1 MNYRI
6 SGGKKLSGEVV
17 INTSKNAS
25 VGLLA
30 AALLNKG
37 TTTLKKVPRI
47 EEVNRLVE
55 VLESMGVTVVR
66 EENGDMH
73 ITPPKQISLENINRA
88 AAERTRSIAMF
99 IGPLAHHFDSFD
111 LPAPTGCDLG
121 KRSLG
126 AHIDALRQLGIHVEG
141 DEEKHTY
148 HVEVKD
154 KRPAEIVM
162 YEASDTGTEN
172 VLMAAALIPGETRL
186 KFASCNY
193 MVQDVCVFL
202 QNLGVRI
209 EGVGTSTLTIHG
221 LEDVDVDTVGYPT
234 EDPIEAMFFVSLAA
248 TTGSSLSLKR
258 VPLDFME
265 LELATLG
272 QMGLSYEK
280 GVPYLSENGHTVL
293 ADVRVAASEL
303 HAPPEGKI
311 AARPYPGINM
321 DNLPF
326 FVPVAT
332 QALGE
337 TMIHDWVYDGR
348 AKHYLLMQ
356 SLGAKMEQLDPHRVV
371 ITGPST
377 LHAAELDAPP
387 ALRPA
392 TLLLIG
398 MLAAQGDSVLRN
410 VYPINRGY
418 ENLHERL
425 KALGASVEAV
435 E

>member
-6 SGGKKLSGEVV
+6 TGGKKLSGEVV

-25 VGLLA
+25 VALLA
-30 AALLNKG
+30 ASLLNKG

-47 EEVNRLVE
+47 EEVKRLIE
-55 VLESMGVTVVR
+55 VLESIGVTLVWDDS
-66 EENGDMH
+66 GDLH
-73 ITPPKQISLENINRA
+73 ITPPARISLDNINRA
-88 AAERTRSIAMF
+88 AAEKTRSIAMF

-111 LPAPTGCDLG
+111 LSAPSGCDLG

-126 AHIDALRQLGIHVEG
+126 SHIDALRQLGIIVEG
-141 DEEKHTY
+141 DETKHTY
-148 HVEVKD
+148 HVEARAK
-154 KRPAEIVM
+154 KPAEIVM

-172 VLMAAALIPGETRL
+172 ILMAAALIPGETRI
-186 KFASCNY
+186 KFASANY

-202 QNLGVRI
+202 QQCGVRI
-209 EGVGTSTLTIHG
+209 DGVGTATLTVHG
-221 LEDVDVDTVGYPT
+221 VEQIDTDVEGYPT
-234 EDPIEAMFFVSLAA
+234 EDPIEAMFFVALAA

-258 VPLDFME
+258 VPIDFME

-272 QMGLSYEK
+272 QMGLRYER
-280 GVPYLSENGHTVL
+280 GPEYLAENHHTVL
-293 ADVRVAASEL
+293 ADVTVLASPL
-303 HAPPEGKI
+303 KAPPEKI

-332 QALGE
+332 QAEGE
-337 TMIHDWVYDGR
+337 TLIHDWVYDGR
-348 AKHYLLMQ
+348 ARHYMALQ
-356 SLGAKMEQLDPHRVV
+356 GLGATMQQLDPHRVV
-371 ITGPST
+371 VSGPT
-377 LHAAELDAPP
+377 ALHAAELDAPP

-398 MLAAQGDSVLRN
+398 MLAAPGQSLLRN

-425 KALGASVEAV
+425 NILGAQIEAV

>member
-6 SGGKKLSGEVV
+6 SGGKKLHGEVV
-17 INTSKNAS
+17 VNASKNAS
-25 VGLLA
+25 VALLA

-47 EEVNRLVE
+47 EEVKRLIE
-55 VLESMGVTVVR
+55 VLESIGVTVVWDDS
-66 EENGDMH
+66 GDVH
-73 ITPPKQISLENINRA
+73 ITPPKRISLENINRA
-88 AAERTRSIAMF
+88 AAEKTRSIAMF

-126 AHIDALRQLGIHVEG
+126 AHIDALRQLGIEVVG
-141 DEEKHTY
+141 DETKHTY
-148 HVEVKD
+148 HVEAPA
-154 KRPAEIVM
+154 KRAAEIVM

-172 VLMAAALIPGETRL
+172 VLMAAALIPGETRI
-186 KFASCNY
+186 KFASSNY
-193 MVQDVCVFL
+193 MVQDLCVFL
-202 QNLGVRI
+202 QNCGVRI
-209 EGVGTSTLTIHG
+209 DGVGTSTLTVHG
-221 LEDVDVDTVGYPT
+221 REEIDMDVEGYPT
-234 EDPIEAMFFVSLAA
+234 EDPIEAMFFVALAA
-248 TTGSSLSLKR
+248 TTGSELSLKR

-272 QMGLSYEK
+272 QMGLSYDI
-280 GVPYLSENGHTVL
+280 GTPYLSDNHHTVL
-293 ADVRVAASEL
+293 VDVVVHASRL
-303 HAPPEGKI
+303 KAPPEKV

-332 QALGE
+332 QAEGE

-348 AKHYLLMQ
+348 ARHYMLMQ
-356 SLGAKMEQLDPHRVV
+356 ELGAKMQQLDPHRVA
-371 ITGPST
+371 ISGPT
-377 LHAAELDAPP
+377 RLHAAELDAPP

-398 MLAAQGDSVLRN
+398 MLAAEGESILRN

-425 KALGASVEAV
+425 CALGASVEAV
-435 E
+435 QD